1 MTMTIDPTI
10 QLIRGAE
17 TLNLHELI
25 TQGVMRL
32 AESNVGL
39 PPVRR
44 LTERGP
50 QQHGDTDVGYR
61 LDPRVITL
69 LVLLDSIDDV
79 SSYWGLRR
87 MLQSMLKPSN
97 VPLALRYTL
106 PTGDMREIAVTYAGG
121 LSFDSAE
128 RTGTMHRAAIQLRAA
143 DPIWYNPIQS
153 TFAFALPV
161 GVNNWPMPWV
171 IPWGIGTTTLNAT
184 LAVTNGGDWEAY
196 PIITIIGPI
205 TNAKIT
211 NVTTNETLDFTGYT
225 ITGGTTITI
234 DTRYGY
240 KTVTDQTGTSQI
252 DKLLAGS
259 SLATFK
265 IAADPDALSGTNI
278 INVTG
283 TGSTGATSITIQ
295 YHERYTGL

>member
-1 MTMTIDPTI
+1 MTTIDPTI

-17 TLNLHELI
+17 TFSLHELI
-25 TQGVMRL
+25 SQGVMRL
-32 AESNVGL
+32 AEGNVGL

-69 LVLLDSIDDV
+69 LLLLDSVDDV
-79 SSYWGLRR
+79 TTYWSLRR
-87 MLQSMLKPSN
+87 SLQSILKPSS

-106 PTGDMREIAVTYAGG
+106 PTGQVREIAVTYAGG

-143 DPIWYNPIQS
+143 DPIWYNPVQS

-184 LAVTNGGDWEAY
+184 LSLTNGGDWEAY

-211 NVTTNETLDFTGYT
+211 NVTTNETLDFTGYA

-240 KTVTDQTGTSQI
+240 KTVKDQTGTSQI
-252 DKLLAGS
+252 DKLVAGS

-265 IAADPDALSGTNI
+265 IASAPDALSGINT

-283 TGSTGATSITIQ
+283 SSGTGATSITIQ
-295 YHERYTGL
+295 YNERYTGL